1 MTFVKVHILE
11 ETTQNRIHIK
21 DYTYFVFKV
30 QEKKCYAPSFLK
42 AKSALSYLLHKRFNF
57 MLT

>member
-1 MTFVKVHILE
+1 MV
-11 ETTQNRIHIK
+11 IK

-42 AKSALSYLLHKRFNF
+42 AKSALSYILHKRFNF
-57 MLT
+57 MLTLKANPVQFSAFAL